1 LREEQI
7 EPDDRLIFTA
17 GATMEDGAKAA
28 LQLLRES
35 VSMTAIQAAND
46 LVAMGAANVFLNQGI
61 KIPNELSIAGFGN
74 IQLSEHFRVP
84 LTTVRQP
91 KLRLGAAAMDIMQKL
106 LRGERPESKRLTTA
120 LIVRASTSARKS

>member
-1 LREEQI
+1 
-7 EPDDRLIFTA
+7 
-17 GATMEDGAKAA
+17 
-28 LQLLRES
+28 
-35 VSMTAIQAAND
+35 
-46 LVAMGAANVFLNQGI
+46 
-61 KIPNELSIAGFGN
+61 
-74 IQLSEHFRVP
+74 